1 MSYAT
6 WNNSPWWRRCE
17 ILHSLGMS
25 WREMALLCEV
35 KTSTLRLA
43 VKTRQDAEW
52 MTRLET
58 IPLPQHTAKEE
69 LQPRET
75 WIPEAGCRSGDIT
88 WFIPQVGTPIDMR
101 ARACC
106 ASCEVSQQCLDEVL
120 QAIDDC
126 TYRAFTTPR
135 VRRGYRQCFG
145 IECESGQTGD
155 QDDAEDGGDS

>member
-35 KTSTLRLA
+35 KTSTLRQA

-58 IPLPQHTAKEE
+58 IPLPQHTSKEE

-75 WIPEAGCRSGDIT
+75 WIREAGCRSGDIE

-106 ASCEVSQQCLDEVL
+106 ASCEVSQHCLDEVL

-135 VRRGYRQCFG
+135 VRRGYRQFFE
-145 IECESGQTGD
+145 IEVSQTEGQEN
-155 QDDAEDGGDS
+155 DDDSEAGP